1 METISQLLSEALAP
15 YQVALSPAGREA
27 HVMLV
32 VSDPLGSTVLARE
45 FHRIQLGDTRA
56 LTDVVDGL
64 HRDLMIAEGRL
75 EPSMIAALRHA
86 ASPHAFAATLR

>member
-15 YQVALSPAGREA
+15 YQVVLSPAGREA

-45 FHRIQLGDTRA
+45 FHRIQLEDTRS

-64 HRDLMIAEGRL
+64 HRDLMVAEGRL

-86 ASPHAFAATLR
+86 AAHRGYAATLR